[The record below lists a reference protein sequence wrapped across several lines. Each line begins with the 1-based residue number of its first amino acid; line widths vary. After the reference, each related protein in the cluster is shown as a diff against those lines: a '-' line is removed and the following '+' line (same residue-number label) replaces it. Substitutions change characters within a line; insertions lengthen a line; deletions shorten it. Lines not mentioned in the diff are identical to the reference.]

1 MVRDIM
7 GLMEIISLLFILAA
21 VYNEK
26 FKCEIYEVIFIISE
40 LIFISGKII
49 MVGQVI

>member
-26 FKCEIYEVIFIISE
+26 FKY
-40 LIFISGKII
+40 
-49 MVGQVI
+49 MHRYRRNNY

>member
-26 FKCEIYEVIFIISE
+26 FKCEI
-40 LIFISGKII
+40 
-49 MVGQVI
+49 

>member
-26 FKCEIYEVIFIISE
+26 FK
-40 LIFISGKII
+40 
-49 MVGQVI
+49 GQMTK